1 MYEYYF
7 TFQSMT
13 RAQTA
18 QAVLTRHGLF
28 SDMRRTPKT
37 LAAQGCGYALRLSA
51 ADGPAAA
58 AALRREGALFGHCFR
73 LYADGRLEAAGL

>member
-28 SDMRRTPKT
+28 SALRRTPKVLT
-37 LAAQGCGYALRLSA
+37 AQGCGYALRLAA

-58 AALRREGALFGHCFR
+58 ALLRREGSQFGRCFR
-73 LYADGRLEAAGL
+73 LYADGWMEEVGL